1 MLRAL
6 WTSKTGL
13 AAQQDRL
20 DLISNNISNSSTTG
34 YKKMTSGFKDLY
46 SESLD
51 RLGYP
56 INDKS
61 ATTGTGVRTTNW
73 FENANQGVLQ
83 STGITTDLAIEGEGN
98 YFRLTNAKGQKV
110 YTRDG
115 SFKVDSAGKL
125 VDSNGNRVDIEYA
138 NGKQNTFLDTNNMSI
153 NTKGEIY
160 QKNANGAFELIGQI
174 NTYTGV
180 GNSAFVSIGDNLY
193 VPAEGA
199 TITQGDAKIHQGY
212 LEASNVDLAQEFTDM
227 IVAQRAFQLSSKAL
241 QTADELWGDI
251 NNMRQ

>member
-20 DLISNNISNSSTTG
+20 DLISQNISNSSTTG
-34 YKKMTSGFKDLY
+34 YKQMTSGFKDLY

-56 INDKS
+56 IKDKN

-73 FENANQGVLQ
+73 YENSKQGALQ
-83 STGITTDLAIEGEGN
+83 STGQATDLAIEGEGN
-98 YFRLTNAKGQKV
+98 YFRLTNARGEKV

-115 SFKVDSAGKL
+115 SFQIDSAGKL
-125 VDSNGNRVDIEYA
+125 VDSNGNRLDIEYA
-138 NGKQNTFLDTNNMSI
+138 NGKENTFLNGSNMSI
-153 NTKGEIY
+153 NSSGEIY
-160 QKNANGAFELIGQI
+160 QKNNNNEYEYIGKI
-174 NTYTGV
+174 NTYTAV
-180 GNSAFVSIGDNLY
+180 GSSAFITIGDNLY
-193 VPAEGA
+193 VPSEGA
-199 TITQGDAKIHQGY
+199 RVTQGNAKIHQGY

-241 QTADELWGDI
+241 QTADELWGDV
-251 NNMRQ
+251 NNMRK